1 MAQQNRNIR
10 LTVEK
15 TMGALREINLGRE
28 SALTTINPDKFVAE
42 KEILRVWSH
51 YGQYNENRIHFIID
65 GTKPESI
72 KLGNVEFWP
81 VIKDIHYFQLSCQ
94 NQNHTFTIN
103 GRMDYGEIFE
113 EEFHIS
119 GDNLIPSIIYAMCL
133 ISEFGYS
140 NAAEYWR
147 ACHTY
152 NGHLNYTTQGEFLD
166 KVIKFKES
174 AEKLVEKYP
183 FMQSF
188 LQKCLKTLTI
198 QLKASLNNISILRT
212 KS

>member
-1 MAQQNRNIR
+1 MAQQNHNTR

-15 TMGALREINLGRE
+15 TMGDLREINLGRE
-28 SALTTINPDKFVAE
+28 PALTTINPDKFVAE
-42 KEILRVWSH
+42 KETIRVWSD
-51 YGQYNENRIHFIID
+51 YGQYNEDRIHFIVD
-65 GTKPESI
+65 GIKPESI
-72 KLGNVEFWP
+72 KLGTVEFWP
-81 VIKDIHYFQLSCQ
+81 VIKDIHYFQLSCE

-103 GRMDYGEIFE
+103 GAMHDGEIFE
-113 EEFHIS
+113 EEFYIS
-119 GDNLIPSIIYAMCL
+119 GGYLIPSIIYAMCL
-133 ISEFGYS
+133 ISELGHS

-147 ACHTY
+147 ACHKY

-174 AEKLVEKYP
+174 SEKLVEKYP

-198 QLKASLNNISILRT
+198 QLEDSLNNIAILRT

>member
-28 SALTTINPDKFVAE
+28 PGLSTINPDKFVAE
-42 KEILRVWSH
+42 KETLRVWSD
-51 YGQYNENRIHFIID
+51 YGQYNENRIHFIVD
-65 GTKPESI
+65 GIKPESI
-72 KLGNVEFWP
+72 KLENVNFWP
-81 VIKDIHYFQLSCQ
+81 VIKDIHYFQLSCE

-103 GRMDYGEIFE
+103 GAMDDGEIFE
-113 EEFHIS
+113 EEFYIS
-119 GDNLIPSIIYAMCL
+119 GGDLIPSIIYAMCL
-133 ISEFGYS
+133 ISELGHS

-147 ACHTY
+147 SCHKY
-152 NGHLNYTTQGEFLD
+152 SGHLNYSTQGEFLD
-166 KVIKFKES
+166 KVIKFKEL
-174 AEKLVEKYP
+174 AEELVEKYP
-183 FMQSF
+183 YMQSF

-198 QLKASLNNISILRT
+198 QLKESLNDISILRT

>member
-28 SALTTINPDKFVAE
+28 STLTTINLDKFVAE
-42 KEILRVWSH
+42 KETLRVWSD

-65 GTKPESI
+65 GIKPECI

-81 VIKDIHYFQLSCQ
+81 VIKDIHYFQLSCE

-103 GRMDYGEIFE
+103 GGMDDGEIFE
-113 EEFHIS
+113 EEFYIS
-119 GDNLIPSIIYAMCL
+119 GGNLIPSIIYAMCL
-133 ISEFGYS
+133 ISELGHS

-147 ACHTY
+147 TCHKY

-166 KVIKFKES
+166 KVIKFKKS
-174 AEKLVEKYP
+174 AEILIEKYP
-183 FMQSF
+183 FMRSF
-188 LQKCLKTLTI
+188 LQKCLKTLTM
-198 QLKASLNNISILRT
+198 QLKETLNNISILST
-212 KS
+212 NS

>member
-1 MAQQNRNIR
+1 MTQQNCDTR

-42 KEILRVWSH
+42 KETLRVWSD

-65 GTKPESI
+65 GTRPESI

-81 VIKDIHYFQLSCQ
+81 VIKDIHYFQRSCD

-103 GRMDYGEIFE
+103 GATNDGEIFE
-113 EEFHIS
+113 EEFYIS
-119 GDNLIPSIIYAMCL
+119 GGNLIPSIIYAMCL
-133 ISEFGYS
+133 ISELGHSY
-140 NAAEYWR
+140 AAEYWS
-147 ACHTY
+147 ACNKY
-152 NGHLNYTTQGEFLD
+152 NNHLDYSTPGEFLD

-183 FMQSF
+183 YMQSF

-198 QLKASLNNISILRT
+198 QLNESLNNLSVLRT
-212 KS
+212 NS

>member
-1 MAQQNRNIR
+1 MTQQNCDTR

-42 KEILRVWSH
+42 KETLRVWSD

-81 VIKDIHYFQLSCQ
+81 VIKDIHYFQLSCD

-103 GRMDYGEIFE
+103 GAMNDGEIFE
-113 EEFHIS
+113 EEFYIS

-133 ISEFGYS
+133 ISELGHSY
-140 NAAEYWR
+140 AAEYWR
-147 ACHTY
+147 ACHKY
-152 NGHLNYTTQGEFLD
+152 NGHLNYATQGEFLD
-166 KVIKFKES
+166 KVIKFKEL

-183 FMQSF
+183 YMQSF

-198 QLKASLNNISILRT
+198 QLKDSLNNLSVLRT
-212 KS
+212 NS